1 MVLKRYHQNVR
12 RHRDNEFR
20 WFVRENVL
28 IAVSQRDTQ
37 MFYEELV
44 ENLDKFKPLI
54 ADFYDEEIANK
65 FLDKDFVFDIYID
78 VPPNNKVWLIDFNP
92 WMIKTDPC
100 LFEWNQVSKKQYYHL
115 LFYQSIVNL

>member
-20 WFVRENVL
+20 WFVRENIL

-54 ADFYDEEIANK
+54 TDFYDEEIANK
-65 FLDKDFVFDIYID
+65 FLDKDFVFDIYT
-78 VPPNNKVWLIDFNP
+78 LMFLQT
-92 WMIKTDPC
+92 IKYG
-100 LFEWNQVSKKQYYHL
+100 W
-115 LFYQSIVNL
+115 